1 MKAMLLRCETSAVAQ
16 TDRSISTCEKW
27 YPPRRGEL
35 SCLRRYGILF
45 SALHHRPASG
55 LSPKRVGLCGGLN
68 GSAAQVRKLI
78 IQMPC
83 FNEEGT
89 LAIALG
95 ALPRKVE
102 GIDCVEWLIIN
113 DGSSDRTI
121 EVAKA
126 HGVDYV
132 VDLGTHKGLARGF
145 MAGLDAGLR
154 AGADIIV
161 NTDADNQYNADDIPK
176 LIAPI
181 LRGEA
186 EIVVGARPIS
196 EIEHFS
202 PLKKALQ
209 KLGSWVVRAA
219 SGTDVADAPSG
230 FRAMSRRAA
239 MELNVFSQYTY
250 TLETIIQAG
259 QKNMAIVSVPI
270 RTNGF
275 LRPSRLMKSMRAYIQ
290 RSILTILRIF
300 ITYKPLRFFLW
311 LGSVPFSLGIFLG
324 IRWLYLYTQD
334 PSRGRE
340 PSLILAAILILIGV
354 QVSCLGLVADL
365 IAVNRKLLE
374 DIQQRIRRVEYGRQ
388 P

>member
-1 MKAMLLRCETSAVAQ
+1 VK
-16 TDRSISTCEKW
+16 
-27 YPPRRGEL
+27 
-35 SCLRRYGILF
+35 
-45 SALHHRPASG
+45 
-55 LSPKRVGLCGGLN
+55 
-68 GSAAQVRKLI
+68 KLI

-83 FNEEGT
+83 LNEEGT
-89 LAIALG
+89 LAVALK
-95 ALPRKVE
+95 ALPRAVP
-102 GIDCVEWLIIN
+102 GIDVVEWLIIN
-113 DGSSDRTI
+113 DGSTDRTV
-121 EVAKA
+121 EVAREC
-126 HGVDYV
+126 GVDHI
-132 VDLGTHKGLARGF
+132 VDLRTHHGLARGF

-176 LIAPI
+176 LIEPI

-186 EIVVGARPIS
+186 EIVVGGRPIA
-196 EIEHFS
+196 EVAHFS
-202 PLKKALQ
+202 PLKKLLQ

-219 SGTDVADAPSG
+219 SGTTVADAPSG
-230 FRAMSRRAA
+230 FRAMSRKAA
-239 MELNVFSQYTY
+239 LQLNVFSEYTY

-270 RTNGF
+270 RTNGY

-311 LGSVPFSLGIFLG
+311 LGTFPFMGGFFLG
-324 IRWLYLYTQD
+324 CRWIWLYQMD
-334 PSRGRE
+334 PTRART

-354 QVSCLGLVADL
+354 QLWSMGVVADI

-374 DIQQRIRRVEYGRQ
+374 DIQQRVKRVEYGRDV
-388 P
+388 